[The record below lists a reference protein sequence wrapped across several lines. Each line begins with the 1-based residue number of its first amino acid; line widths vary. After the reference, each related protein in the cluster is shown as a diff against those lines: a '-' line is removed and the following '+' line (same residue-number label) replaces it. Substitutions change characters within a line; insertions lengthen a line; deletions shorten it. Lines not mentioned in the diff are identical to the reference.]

1 MELPIADYNRL
12 ISARILDGYEKQ
24 INVLPQPQML
34 GGKRMRNFV
43 LAGTTDSDY
52 PATLAVGRMDN
63 EQPRTLGA
71 EYFYKDFGKA
81 FDRNGPNASANA
93 PAMKGEGRKRS
104 ASESSSDEEMGMDGG
119 AKLPKPKSIVKGLK
133 GFAKASAPIAKELGM
148 VLAKEGIKEGV
159 KYGAKSA
166 SGAGRKKKGGADA
179 HILPIDPAKRGTRKP
194 RAPKLPKGM
203 PDLDG
208 GALLR
213 NDPAEYHSSVYPP
226 ALASYNA
233 EMPIGS
239 RGAGRKKSAP
249 APAPKAKRSSA
260 RGKIVSEVMKKKGL
274 SLAEASKYVKEHNLY

>member
-12 ISARILDGYEKQ
+12 ISARILDGYEQ
-24 INVLPQPQML
+24 MINTLPQSQML

-43 LAGTTDSDY
+43 LAGTNDSDY

-81 FDRNGPNASANA
+81 FDEDGPSGQSG
-93 PAMKGEGRKRS
+93 PRMKGEGRS
-104 ASESSSDEEMGMDGG
+104 FSDSESDEEMEGGM
-119 AKLPKPKSIVKGLK
+119 KMPKSKAIVKGLK
-133 GFAKASAPIAKELGM
+133 KFGKASAPIAKELGM

-166 SGAGRKKKGGADA
+166 SGAGRAEMP
-179 HILPIDPAKRGTRKP
+179 HTLPIDPAKKGTRKP
-194 RAPKLPKGM
+194 RVPKLPKGL

-213 NDPAEYHSSVYPP
+213 NHPSEYHSSVYPP

-239 RGAGRKKSAP
+239 RGSGRKKKADAP
-249 APAPKAKRSSA
+249 APAPAPAKRSSA

-274 SLAEASKYVKEHNLY
+274 SLAEASRYVKQHNLY

>member
-1 MELPIADYNRL
+1 MPSLPSLVVRSL
-12 ISARILDGYEKQ
+12 SSGP
-24 INVLPQPQML
+24 V
-34 GGKRMRNFV
+34 GKY
-43 LAGTTDSDY
+43 DD
-52 PATLAVGRMDN
+52 
-63 EQPRTLGA
+63 
-71 EYFYKDFGKA
+71 
-81 FDRNGPNASANA
+81 
-93 PAMKGEGRKRS
+93 
-104 ASESSSDEEMGMDGG
+104 
-119 AKLPKPKSIVKGLK
+119 
-133 GFAKASAPIAKELGM
+133 
-148 VLAKEGIKEGV
+148 
-159 KYGAKSA
+159 
-166 SGAGRKKKGGADA
+166 
-179 HILPIDPAKRGTRKP
+179 GTRKP

>member
-43 LAGTTDSDY
+43 LAGTTESDY

-81 FDRNGPNASANA
+81 FDRNGPNASIGSR
-93 PAMKGEGRKRS
+93 MKGEGRKRS
-104 ASESSSDEEMGMDGG
+104 ASESSSDEEMDGG
-119 AKLPKPKSIVKGLK
+119 VRLPKGKAVLKGLK
-133 GFAKASAPIAKELGM
+133 KFGKASAPVAKELGM
-148 VLAKEGIKEGV
+148 LLAKEGIKEGV

-166 SGAGRKKKGGADA
+166 SSGAGRKKKGGVMDA
-179 HILPIDPAKRGTRKP
+179 HILPVDPAKRGTRGP

-233 EMPIGS
+233 QMPIGS
-239 RGAGRKKSAP
+239 RGSGRKKSAP

-274 SLAEASKYVKEHNLY
+274 SLAEASKYVKEYNLY